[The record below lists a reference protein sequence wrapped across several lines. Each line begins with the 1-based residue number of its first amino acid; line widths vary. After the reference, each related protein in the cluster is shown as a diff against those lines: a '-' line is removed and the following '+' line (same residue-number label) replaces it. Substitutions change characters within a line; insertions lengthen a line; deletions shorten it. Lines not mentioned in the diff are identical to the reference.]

1 MDWQSWI
8 PIIISGLFVAFGAAL
23 WLWVRNLI
31 KQFGDK
37 LEGIFSKVDYH
48 TEKWMGVSNSNEM
61 WGVIGE
67 FGKEI
72 TDKAEKMKNQT
83 SFQAN
88 AEPKPGKLGE
98 GVTDLSNVV
107 AKQSATK
114 KGRAVAKD
122 IG

>member
-37 LEGIFSKVDYH
+37 LEGIFGKIDYH

-72 TDKAEKMKNQT
+72 TETAEKMKSQT
-83 SFQAN
+83 SFQPN
-88 AEPKPGKLGE
+88 DEPKPGIAGE
-98 GVTDLSNVV
+98 GVTDISNAVN
-107 AKQSATK
+107 KQSAASK
-114 KGRAVAKD
+114 RRAVAKNS
-122 IG
+122 

>member
-37 LEGIFSKVDYH
+37 LEGIFSNIDYH

-72 TDKAEKMKNQT
+72 TDKADKMKNQT
-83 SFQAN
+83 SFQPN
-88 AEPKPGKLGE
+88 AEPKPGIAGE
-98 GVTDLSNVV
+98 GVTDISNAVD
-107 AKQSATK
+107 KQSAASK
-114 KGRAVAKD
+114 RRAVAKNS
-122 IG
+122 

>member
-37 LEGIFSKVDYH
+37 LEGIFGKIDYH

-72 TDKAEKMKNQT
+72 TETAEKMKSQT
-83 SFQAN
+83 SFQPN
-88 AEPKPGKLGE
+88 DEPKPGIAGE
-98 GVTDLSNVV
+98 GVTDLSNAVDKQSVTAKRRSV
-107 AKQSATK
+107 AKNS
-114 KGRAVAKD
+114 
-122 IG
+122 

>member
-72 TDKAEKMKNQT
+72 TETAEKMKNQT
-83 SFQAN
+83 SFQPN
-88 AEPKPGKLGE
+88 DEPKPGIAGE
-98 GVTDLSNVV
+98 GITDLSNAVN
-107 AKQSATK
+107 KQSAAK
-114 KGRAVAKD
+114 KGRAVAKNS
-122 IG
+122 

>member
-37 LEGIFSKVDYH
+37 LENVFGKIDYH

-72 TDKAEKMKNQT
+72 TETAEKMKNQS
-83 SFQAN
+83 SFQP
-88 AEPKPGKLGE
+88 EPKPKPGVAGE
-98 GVTDLSNVV
+98 GVTDLSNAVD
-107 AKQSATK
+107 KQSAASK
-114 KGRAVAKD
+114 RRSVAKNS
-122 IG
+122 

>member
-23 WLWVRNLI
+23 WLWARNLI

-72 TDKAEKMKNQT
+72 TETAEKMKSQT
-83 SFQAN
+83 SFQPN
-88 AEPKPGKLGE
+88 AEPKPGNIGE
-98 GVTDLSNVV
+98 GVTDLSNAVD
-107 AKQSATK
+107 KQSAVK
-114 KGRAVAKD
+114 KGRAMAKNS
-122 IG
+122 

>member
-31 KQFGDK
+31 KKFGDK
-37 LEGIFSKVDYH
+37 LEGIFGNIDYH

-72 TDKAEKMKNQT
+72 TETAEKMKNQT
-83 SFQAN
+83 SFQPN
-88 AEPKPGKLGE
+88 DEPKPGIAGE
-98 GVTDLSNVV
+98 GVTDLSNAVD
-107 AKQSATK
+107 KQSATAK
-114 KGRAVAKD
+114 RRSVAKNS
-122 IG
+122 

>member
-31 KQFGDK
+31 KQFGTK
-37 LEGIFSKVDYH
+37 LEGIFEKIDYQ

-67 FGKEI
+67 FGREI
-72 TDKAEKMKNQT
+72 TDKADKMKNQT
-83 SFQAN
+83 SFQPN
-88 AEPKPGKLGE
+88 AESNSRNAGE
-98 GVTDLSNVV
+98 SITDISNAVD
-107 AKQSATK
+107 KQSATAK
-114 KGRAVAKD
+114 RRSVAKNS
-122 IG
+122 

>member
-1 MDWQSWI
+1 MDWQDWI

-23 WLWVRNLI
+23 WLWVRNVI
-31 KQFGDK
+31 KQFGAK
-37 LEGIFSKVDYH
+37 LEGVFSSIDYH
-48 TEKWMGVSNSNEM
+48 AEKWLGTSNSNEM

-83 SFQAN
+83 SFQP
-88 AEPKPGKLGE
+88 EPKPNTGNIGE

>member
-8 PIIISGLFVAFGAAL
+8 PIIISGLFVAFGAAI

-31 KQFGDK
+31 KQFGTK
-37 LEGIFSKVDYH
+37 LEGIFEKIDYQ

-72 TDKAEKMKNQT
+72 TDKADKMKNQT
-83 SFQAN
+83 SFQP
-88 AEPKPGKLGE
+88 EPKPNTGNVGE
-98 GVTDLSNVV
+98 GVTDISNAVN
-107 AKQSATK
+107 KQSAAK
-114 KGRAVAKD
+114 KGRAVVKNS
-122 IG
+122 